1 MNIDEFVRAGPKF
14 FDRKHIK
21 GNKGPNQLLFDFGVI
36 NEEDD
41 KEVQKKI
48 EEIDETFH
56 LVMILEEFQ
65 VRGV

>member
-1 MNIDEFVRAGPKF
+1 MNIDEFVRAGPKN

-41 KEVQKKI
+41 KEVQRKI

-65 VRGV
+65 V

>member
-14 FDRKHIK
+14 FDRQRIK

-41 KEVQKKI
+41 KEVQRKI
-48 EEIDETFH
+48 KEIDETFH

-65 VRGV
+65 VQ

>member
-1 MNIDEFVRAGPKF
+1 MNIDEFVRAGPKI

-41 KEVQKKI
+41 KEVQRKI
-48 EEIDETFH
+48 KEIDETFH

-65 VRGV
+65 VQ